1 MDPRETWRGS
11 ITALADVPGAEM
23 GLEHRNSKAETRNAP
38 PGDPGAPLQ
47 PTYSLRVETNQGEC
61 ELAG

>member
-1 MDPRETWRGS
+1 MARSP
-11 ITALADVPGAEM
+11 ALADVPGAEM

-61 ELAG
+61 ELAR